1 MVWACCWVV
10 EWTRSARL
18 GGLVPAC
25 PAAVRRNT
33 CPTGAR
39 QHNPIVD
46 NPLCKAVGRTAAVV
60 GGGRPPDCPS
70 SALAKLR
77 CWGPGAHEP
86 AWLPMRVRGAELA
99 PTRPPPPKCACRGLG
114 GLLQGP
120 GASRVA
126 CLGASANASA
136 AHAGSPSDAPRARR
150 SSPRCP
156 PLTTYSP
163 PHTLAPTQPSLHGEH
178 PAPRLCQPLAQP
190 SGGRR
195 GCAGQACS
203 AARQRGGRRP
213 VRQQRDVAAGGAHR
227 ALPSHSGHRRVHHA
241 QPDPRAASDR
251 RGEPDAGG
259 EGAGAGGRAQGARS
273 SELAAAGRPR
283 GAAPPAGRRSSRRA
297 WSK

>member
-1 MVWACCWVV
+1 MGGWRRAAGWWWGVVWACCWVV

-39 QHNPIVD
+39 QHNPTVD

-60 GGGRPPDCPS
+60 GGGRPPDFLS

-77 CWGPGAHEP
+77 CRGPGAHQP

-99 PTRPPPPKCACRGLG
+99 PTRPPPPRCACRVLG

-136 AHAGSPSDAPRARR
+136 AHAGRPSDAPSARR

-156 PLTTYSP
+156 PLAHARIHLPTRSHQRNPARVHIPPLTT
-163 PHTLAPTQPSLHGEH
+163 
-178 PAPRLCQPLAQP
+178 
-190 SGGRR
+190 
-195 GCAGQACS
+195 S
-203 AARQRGGRRP
+203 AARAACCSAPRCSAPKLPMP
-213 VRQQRDVAAGGAHR
+213 VQQRDPKRATGAA
-227 ALPSHSGHRRVHHA
+227 A
-241 QPDPRAASDR
+241 Q
-251 RGEPDAGG
+251 GDAGAPQG
-259 EGAGAGGRAQGARS
+259 SSCAANAELGGGRGSGQP
-273 SELAAAGRPR
+273 PR
-283 GAAPPAGRRSSRRA
+283 
-297 WSK
+297 